1 MSIIQDWG
9 PEEGIDTNPLDLRK
23 MTALRLSH
31 LAFLF
36 GGVGDGKVPPYHSC
50 P

>member
-9 PEEGIDTNPLDLRK
+9 PEEGVDTNPLDLRK
-23 MTALRLSH
+23 MTALRLSR

-50 P
+50 L